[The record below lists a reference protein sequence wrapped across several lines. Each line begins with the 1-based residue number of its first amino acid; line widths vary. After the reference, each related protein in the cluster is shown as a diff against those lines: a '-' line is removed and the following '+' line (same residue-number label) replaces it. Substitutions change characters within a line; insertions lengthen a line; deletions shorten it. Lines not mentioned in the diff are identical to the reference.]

1 MGDRARLDI
10 THANRTV
17 IL

>member
-1 MGDRARLDI
+1 MGDRAELNI